1 MNTMKKLL
9 LLGAVA
15 ALLIG
20 TVVATCNRTTHKKA
34 IWTLVKGKQVKTTTY
49 KCYNSALEPA
59 NFELVNGVSTC
70 IKCGCSQGEH
80 TP

>member
-1 MNTMKKLL
+1 MNTIKKLL

-20 TVVATCNRTTHKKA
+20 TVAATCNKTTHQRA

-49 KCYNSALEPA
+49 RCYNSSMEPS
-59 NFELVNGVSTC
+59 NFDPATNTC
-70 IKCGCSQGEH
+70 NKCGCAKTEH